1 MMTENKKTNLF
12 WTILKYKIASL
23 FAPDFSSIITSMVKH
38 ELRNGRLE
46 IRLYEKSG
54 NIFYHSLESLFQ
66 EYCYQYC
73 KLLDYNSRIVM
84 VGVREMILLDLAH
97 RKDLAIYMDN
107 DAFGNYLVIKK
118 IK

>member
-1 MMTENKKTNLF
+1 MTKPKTINLL
-12 WTILKYKIASL
+12 WTLLKYKTISL
-23 FAPDFSSIITSMVKH
+23 FAPDFASVITQMVKH
-38 ELRNGRLE
+38 ELRGGRLE

-73 KLLDYNSRIVM
+73 KLLEYNSRIVM
-84 VGVREMILLDLAH
+84 IGVREMILLDLAR
-97 RKDLAIYMDN
+97 RKDLSIYMDN

-118 IK
+118 IQ